1 MNQYSALA
9 LSLFVAF
16 VAAAT
21 GGAGSAGAGEFYEQ
35 MQLPA
40 WAPPGWL
47 FAPVWTILYFLMAI
61 AAWLAW
67 RAADWP
73 QTRPALSLY
82 LTQLLVNS
90 LWSWL
95 FFAWRLG
102 GVAFTEILLLI
113 VLLSGTV
120 VLFYRLRPLAGLLML
135 PYLAWVCFA
144 AVLNYSVW
152 QLNPAML

>member
-67 RAADWP
+67 RADDWRR
-73 QTRPALSLY
+73 TGPALSLY

-152 QLNPAML
+152 QLNPGML

>member
-9 LSLFVAF
+9 LSLLVAF
-16 VAAAT
+16 IAAAT

-35 MQLPA
+35 MQLPV

-47 FAPVWTILYFLMAI
+47 FAPVWTILYFLMAL

-67 RAADWP
+67 RADEWSR
-73 QTRPALSLY
+73 TGPALSLY

-152 QLNPAML
+152 QLNPGML

>member
-67 RAADWP
+67 RADDWSR
-73 QTRPALSLY
+73 TGPALSLY

-152 QLNPAML
+152 QLNPGML